1 VDLPIITR
9 KKRLKNPLT
18 VYILHIYD
26 LIDIR
31 AKKRMKSG
39 PKLNFQKEI
48 ELINELECALTDIYI
63 NSKATEQK
71 TKFGVL
77 IKN

>member
-1 VDLPIITR
+1 
-9 KKRLKNPLT
+9 
-18 VYILHIYD
+18 
-26 LIDIR
+26 
-31 AKKRMKSG
+31 MKSG

-63 NSKATEQK
+63 NSKATEQ

-77 IKN
+77 IQN